1 MQRLGIFGGTFNPP
15 HRGHLYIASQAM
27 EKAKLDRVI
36 FIPCGN
42 PPHKAVDGDIDALHR
57 LEMTRLAVEGESKFT
72 VSDVEVCET
81 KADALKKS
89 YTSDTLERLARN
101 YPDDRLCF
109 VVGADSLRDM
119 EKWHCPEVIFKLAEI
134 VAVSR
139 GGIDEE
145 TVAEKTDFYRR
156 KYNASITVVK
166 VLPVELSS
174 SDIRKKIRLGEC
186 LSDVVPDAVLD
197 YIEKNRIYKE
207 NV

>member
-15 HRGHLYIASQAM
+15 HNGHLYIAGQAM
-27 EKAKLDRVI
+27 EKARLDKVI
-36 FIPCGN
+36 FLPCGN
-42 PPHKAVDGDIDALHR
+42 PPHKGVDGDVDAAHR
-57 LEMTRLAVEGESKFT
+57 LEMTRLAVKDDLRFD
-72 VSDVEVCET
+72 VSDLEVCES
-81 KADALKKS
+81 KADTLKKS
-89 YTSDTLERLARN
+89 YTSETLEKFSKL
-101 YPDDRLCF
+101 YPGERLCF

-119 EKWHCPEVIFKLAEI
+119 ESWHCPERIFELAEI

-145 TVAEKTDFYRR
+145 TVGEKTELYRK
-156 KYNASITVVK
+156 KYNAVITVVQ

-174 SDIRKKIRLGEC
+174 SDIRKKIRSGET
-186 LSDVVPDAVLD
+186 LLDTVPKSVLE